1 MMSLS
6 DSRYF
11 RRSLR
16 LLSALLFAIAL
27 SSGASAQFDDN
38 GGGST
43 NPGGGNPGG
52 AYYVYGTG
60 EGYRID
66 VNVWGFVN
74 NPGKYNVPSKTNLMQ
89 IISFAGGPTDRARLE
104 DIRIVHDKTIDS
116 SIVEAIEIYNIDEY
130 VRTGDTLLNPVLY
143 PNDTVIV
150 PGDALNVFREVLG
163 IVRDVALVLG
173 TLIALFIAVSPG
185 SSN

>member
-6 DSRYF
+6 LSRSF
-11 RRSLR
+11 RRIVR
-16 LLSALLFAIAL
+16 LLPALLLFFALASIT
-27 SSGASAQFDDN
+27 SAQFDD
-38 GGGST
+38 GGGSSA
-43 NPGGGNPGG
+43 PPSGGNTGG

-60 EGYRID
+60 QGYVID
-66 VNVWGFVN
+66 VNVWGFVS
-74 NPGKYNVPSKTNLMQ
+74 NPGKFNVPSSTTLMQ
-89 IISFAGGPTDRARLE
+89 IISYAGGPTDRARLE
-104 DIRIVHDKTIDS
+104 DIRIVHDETVDS
-116 SIVEAIEIYNIDEY
+116 SFTELVEIYNIDEF

-173 TLIALFIAVSPG
+173 TLIALFIAVSP
-185 SSN
+185 SK